1 MIDYNVNG
9 GNDGTQVETVYV
21 ALTLHNANGD
31 AVNIYATSLK
41 NGEIVQF
48 KRTFTDGTEPEINI
62 GFDVIANSIFYVD
75 YGNYPLERI
84 IQTPT
89 GVEAEIYNQQIFI
102 VRNALEGSYEILGQI

>member
-1 MIDYNVNG
+1 MIDYNVSGEKGENI
-9 GNDGTQVETVYV
+9 ETVYI

-31 AVNIYATSLK
+31 AVNIYATSLE
-41 NGEIVQF
+41 NGKIVQF
-48 KRTFTDGTEPEINI
+48 KRTYTDGTEPEINI

-84 IQTPT
+84 IQTPE

-102 VRNALEGSYEILGQI
+102 VRNALEGNYEILGQI

>member
-1 MIDYNVNG
+1 MIDYNVSG
-9 GNDGTQVETVYV
+9 EKGTSIETVYI

-31 AVNIYATSLK
+31 AVNIYATSLE

-84 IQTPT
+84 IQTPE

-102 VRNALEGSYEILGQI
+102 VRNALEGNYEILGQI

>member
-1 MIDYNVNG
+1 MIDYNVSG
-9 GNDGTQVETVYV
+9 EQRGNIETVYI
-21 ALTLHNANGD
+21 ALTLHNACGD
-31 AVNIYATSLK
+31 AVNIYATSVE
-41 NGEIVQF
+41 NGEIIQF

-84 IQTPT
+84 IQTPEGT
-89 GVEAEIYNQQIFI
+89 EAEIYNQQIFI

>member
-1 MIDYNVNG
+1 MIDYNVSG
-9 GNDGTQVETVYV
+9 EKGTSIETVYI

-31 AVNIYATSLK
+31 AVNIYATSLE

-75 YGNYPLERI
+75 YGNYHLKE
-84 IQTPT
+84 
-89 GVEAEIYNQQIFI
+89 
-102 VRNALEGSYEILGQI
+102 

>member
-1 MIDYNVNG
+1 MIDYNISGEKGENI
-9 GNDGTQVETVYV
+9 ETVYI